1 MEERLTNCEHGD
13 EWTLAWLCMSSMVIE
28 FFFFLHG
35 LSLWVCLA
43 CLVTYVL
50 LSVLASLYMSLHHEL
65 IMGVP

>member
-1 MEERLTNCEHGD
+1 
-13 EWTLAWLCMSSMVIE
+13 MVIE

-43 CLVTYVL
+43 YLVTYVL
-50 LSVLASLYMSLHHEL
+50 FSVLAGLYMSLHHEL